1 MVSVNDY
8 AALSAAVYDN
18 AGVGLTSDSG
28 WIRLQNYSDAE
39 SGFYAALFENGA
51 GERVLAF
58 RGTEPFTP
66 QDVSTDRAVLKAQTP
81 EQLPQQFVEAQ
92 RIFGE
97 VSSQYGAD
105 GLSVTGHSLGGGTCF
120 LNCGE

>member
-39 SGFYAALFENGA
+39 SGFYAALFENNSSPGS
-51 GERVLAF
+51 GLAL
-58 RGTEPFTP
+58 THQPIYANHH
-66 QDVSTDRAVLKAQTP
+66 VQTI
-81 EQLPQQFVEAQ
+81 A
-92 RIFGE
+92 
-97 VSSQYGAD
+97 Y
-105 GLSVTGHSLGGGTCF
+105 
-120 LNCGE
+120 